1 METIKLARAH
11 TLAGLAAMLLG
22 SAAWSGTAL
31 AQAVSNPTTSAAAAN
46 TNAANANVDTDA
58 VMANAAGRGGQN
70 NNFGGASSRAPT
82 DPGVRGGDPGAGG
95 ALPGLNDV
103 ERQYFDVA
111 KDVFQEV
118 DAGPDGLGPR
128 FNLDSCS
135 GCHSQP
141 TIGGTSPATNPQVA
155 VATLMGAKNVVP
167 SFITANGPIREA
179 RFVRNRDGSPDGGV
193 HSLFVITGRSDAP
206 GCNIAQP
213 NFAAELARNN
223 VVFRIPTPVFGLGLV
238 ENISDG
244 ALEASLAANAQQK
257 RALGI
262 SGRFNRNG
270 NDGTIARFGWK
281 AQNKSLLLFS
291 GEAYNVE
298 MGITNE
304 LFQNERDSD
313 PACQFKVTPN
323 DSTPLVS
330 ENTASPSASFQN
342 DIDLF
347 AAFMRFSAPP
357 TPASATTAPVAQAT
371 GASNAT
377 AGETTGTAT
386 GASTTS
392 SSASTTS
399 SSALTTSGSGS
410 SASSPA
416 STASSTTPSI
426 VASATADVSSVM
438 AAAAGSSTA
447 QPSSSASSG
456 ASVTR
461 GNQVFSN
468 VGCQA
473 CHTKTFTTEKSPLTG
488 QSNVTIQPLS
498 DFALHEMGVGLA
510 DGVSQ
515 GTANGNE
522 FRTAP
527 LWGVG
532 QRIFF
537 LHDGRTKDLH
547 EAIQQHA
554 SRGSEANAVINNY
567 NLLSRDDKQALIN
580 YLRSL

>member
-1 METIKLARAH
+1 METIKLARAR
-11 TLAGLAAMLLG
+11 TRAGLAAMLLG
-22 SAAWSGTAL
+22 SVAWSATAL
-31 AQAVSNPTTSAAAAN
+31 AQDVSNPTTSAANAN
-46 TNAANANVDTDA
+46 TNAANADVNTNA
-58 VMANAAGRGGQN
+58 VTANTAGRGQN
-70 NNFGGASSRAPT
+70 NNSGGASSRAPT
-82 DPGVRGGDPGAGG
+82 DSGVRGGDPGAGG
-95 ALPGLNDV
+95 ALPGLNDL
-103 ERQYFDVA
+103 ERGFFDVA
-111 KDVFQEV
+111 KEVFQEV
-118 DAGPDGLGPR
+118 DAVPEGLGPR

-141 TIGGTSPATNPQVA
+141 SIGGTSPATNPQVA
-155 VATLMGAKNVVP
+155 IATAAGAKNVVP
-167 SFITANGPIREA
+167 SFVTANGPIREA

-244 ALEASLAANAQQK
+244 ALEASLAANTQQK
-257 RALGI
+257 RSLGI

-304 LFQNERDSD
+304 LFQNERESD
-313 PACQFKVTPN
+313 PSCQFNATPE
-323 DSTPLVS
+323 DTTPLES

-347 AAFMRFSAPP
+347 AAFMRLSAPP
-357 TPASATTAPVAQAT
+357 TPASSAATPVAQAA
-371 GASNAT
+371 GAQNAT
-377 AGETTGTAT
+377 AGQTTGTAT
-386 GASTTS
+386 GASS
-392 SSASTTS
+392 AAST
-399 SSALTTSGSGS
+399 
-410 SASSPA
+410 ASSPA
-416 STASSTTPSI
+416 STASSPASTT

-438 AAAAGSSTA
+438 TAVAGSSAA

-473 CHTKTFTTEKSPLTG
+473 CHTKTFTTAKSPLTG
-488 QSNVTIQPLS
+488 QSNVTLQPLS
-498 DFALHEMGVGLA
+498 DFALHEMGTGLA

-515 GTANGNE
+515 GSANGNE

>member
-1 METIKLARAH
+1 METIKLARAR

-22 SAAWSGTAL
+22 SVAWSGTAL
-31 AQAVSNPTTSAAAAN
+31 AQDVSNPTTSAAAAN
-46 TNAANANVDTDA
+46 TNAANADVTRNAAT
-58 VMANAAGRGGQN
+58 ANAAGRGQN
-70 NNFGGASSRAPT
+70 NNSGGASSRAPT

-95 ALPGLNDV
+95 ALPGLSDV

-111 KDVFQEV
+111 KEVFQEV
-118 DAGPDGLGPR
+118 DAAADGLGPT

-193 HSLFVITGRSDAP
+193 HGLFVITGRSDAP

-304 LFQNERDSD
+304 LFQNERNSD

-357 TPASATTAPVAQAT
+357 TPASAAATPVAQAT
-371 GASNAT
+371 GASNVT
-377 AGETTGTAT
+377 AGQTTGTAT
-386 GASTTS
+386 GAST
-392 SSASTTS
+392 
-399 SSALTTSGSGS
+399 
-410 SASSPA
+410 SSPA
-416 STASSTTPSI
+416 STSS
-426 VASATADVSSVM
+426 D
-438 AAAAGSSTA
+438 G
-447 QPSSSASSG
+447 G
-456 ASVTR
+456 
-461 GNQVFSN
+461 
-468 VGCQA
+468 
-473 CHTKTFTTEKSPLTG
+473 
-488 QSNVTIQPLS
+488 
-498 DFALHEMGVGLA
+498 GVGHGGRFERDGRGCGVVYGAAVVIRLVRCFGHPREPGVFQCRLSGVSHQDLHDREIAA
-510 DGVSQ
+510 DGAKQ
-515 GTANGNE
+515 RDDPALQRLCPARNGN
-522 FRTAP
+522 
-527 LWGVG
+527 GVG
-532 QRIFF
+532 GRRFARDSQWQRIPNGSAV
-537 LHDGRTKDLH
+537 GRRPTHLFP
-547 EAIQQHA
+547 
-554 SRGSEANAVINNY
+554 S
-567 NLLSRDDKQALIN
+567 
-580 YLRSL
+580 